1 MRTEQK
7 RDVKKYFFLL
17 PNAVFELG
25 LHVYELAIYAYL
37 LRIEDRRTWQCV
49 VSYPAIADKL
59 GISVNTV
66 AKYVGLLEEH
76 GLITTER
83 TDVFTKDGLK
93 RNGCLRYTI
102 LPDHGLLR
110 RHHAVAQRIGED
122 ARIVGDT
129 IPAGLKFRFDPSGQ
143 EVILPNVDFNR
154 LLIGITAVADQFVIF
169 GSVDPDSLDVDRLED
184 FRQRTVR
191 AGDGRKHLHLLQ
203 LATAQLSDHPA
214 VVVYEPAGVAVD
226 DHRGRRP
233 VVLIGRK
240 PEVSGPFEFH
250 FDELFIRVVE
260 PVFGRDDLL
269 LYDGVG
275 FCVMSFRIHRSGHFL
290 LQLIEGHVGFKR
302 FFPDCC
308 TAGCQKHQKHRQ

>member
-49 VSYPAIADKL
+49 VSYPAVADKL

-102 LPDHGLLR
+102 LPIQNAIDRFHERQLAELEQAAAQQRAR
-110 RHHAVAQRIGED
+110 RPAWRLSKRTGSKAHDSPCQPLWAAVW
-122 ARIVGDT
+122 
-129 IPAGLKFRFDPSGQ
+129 
-143 EVILPNVDFNR
+143 
-154 LLIGITAVADQFVIF
+154 
-169 GSVDPDSLDVDRLED
+169 PD
-184 FRQRTVR
+184 
-191 AGDGRKHLHLLQ
+191 DGRGRV
-203 LATAQLSDHPA
+203 PA
-214 VVVYEPAGVAVD
+214 PPRGFRPVWASC
-226 DHRGRRP
+226 GRRCGTRLP
-233 VVLIGRK
+233 ANRGTK
-240 PEVSGPFEFH
+240 G
-250 FDELFIRVVE
+250 
-260 PVFGRDDLL
+260 
-269 LYDGVG
+269 
-275 FCVMSFRIHRSGHFL
+275 
-290 LQLIEGHVGFKR
+290 K
-302 FFPDCC
+302 
-308 TAGCQKHQKHRQ
+308 AG